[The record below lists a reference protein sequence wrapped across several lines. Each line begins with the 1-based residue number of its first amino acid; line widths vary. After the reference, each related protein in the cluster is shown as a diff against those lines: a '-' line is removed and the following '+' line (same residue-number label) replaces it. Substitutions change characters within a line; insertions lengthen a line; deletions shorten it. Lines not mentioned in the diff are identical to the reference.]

1 MFNPKKENHKTA
13 VILCGGKGSR
23 LGPLSKKLP
32 KSLVLIKK
40 KPIIWYILKNLK
52 KNGFNHFILPVG
64 YKGRLISNYISKTS
78 QFKNYDIDIVN
89 TGVEMPI
96 SHRIY
101 KIKDLIKSSKFLLL
115 NGDAIFDFNL
125 KKIFNT
131 QYKLK
136 NILITFLGTHANLPY
151 GTIIIKDGLVQTFK
165 RDIVYDSV
173 IQSFTK
179 DRSIN
184 YIYSGMAIIKSKLL
198 TKEIL
203 NFKNFELG
211 FYSRIIKKKKCNFSL
226 INGFWY
232 SIDSMKDINYL
243 KSYKNRIAIDRIIKK
258 LLQKKSI

>member
-1 MFNPKKENHKTA
+1 MFNPKKENFRTA

-23 LGPLSKKLP
+23 LGSLSKKLP

-64 YKGRLISNYISKTS
+64 YKGKLISNYISKTN

-136 NILITFLGTHANLPY
+136 NILITFFGTHANLPY
-151 GTIIIKDGLVQTFK
+151 GTIIIKNGLVQTFK

-173 IQSFTK
+173 IQSFTRNK
-179 DRSIN
+179 SVN

-211 FYSRIIKKKKCNFSL
+211 FYSKIIKKKQCNFSL

-232 SIDSMKDINYL
+232 SIDSMKDLNNL
-243 KSYKNRIAIDRIIKK
+243 KGHKNRVAIDKITKK
-258 LLQKKSI
+258 LLQKKNI